1 VSQQINLFNPVFLK
15 QKKYFSAVT
24 MAQALGLI
32 MLGAGAMALYAN
44 MQLAGLRPQADAVT
58 AQLEAAK
65 AQLALVNAGHGA
77 RKKDDVL
84 DAKVRRTEANVVA
97 LQRVTTMLRQG
108 EIGNARGYSDY
119 MRAFSRQIVD
129 GVWLTGF
136 SIGAGGS
143 DIALA
148 GRALRPELVPAYL
161 SRLSSEP
168 TMRGRAFGVME
179 MQTPEA
185 VPGSA
190 PGTQTDSVVFRLQSE
205 RVTGTADGAGV
216 Q

>member
-1 VSQQINLFNPVFLK
+1 VSQQINLFNPIFLK

-32 MLGAGAMALYAN
+32 VVGAGVMAVYAN

-77 RKKDDVL
+77 RKKDSAL
-84 DAKVRRTEANVVA
+84 DAEVRQTEANVVA
-97 LQRVTTMLRQG
+97 LQRVTHLLRQG
-108 EIGNARGYSDY
+108 EIGNANGYSDY
-119 MRAFSRQIVD
+119 MRAFSRQIVT

-143 DIALA
+143 DITLA

-161 SRLSSEP
+161 SRLSNEP
-168 TMRGRAFGVME
+168 TMRGRSFGVME
-179 MQTPEA
+179 MQAPEA
-185 VPGSA
+185 GAGGGAEPGE
-190 PGTQTDSVVFRLQSE
+190 SVVFRLQAE
-205 RVTGTADGAGV
+205 RAVGV
-216 Q
+216 SARGGPQ